1 MQIID
6 LSVTISLGMTVFPG
20 DPGVR
25 LELKDSF
32 PDDVCQV
39 TMLHFGSHTATHV
52 DAPRHFLPEGTV
64 IDDVPLDSFVG
75 SAIAF
80 RVIFDGKTE
89 DGHPIM
95 TISEAQKSRI
105 QEHDRIIF
113 STGWERHTATPQYF
127 RNYPVFS
134 EELLAFLASKSP
146 KLIGADLPTLASA
159 SDPFHMHRLLFR
171 NQTVFAEGLVGLA
184 PLCEKRFFFSAAPL
198 KLDGGDGS
206 PVRAYAVLENS

>member
-6 LSVTISLGMTVFPG
+6 LSVTISQGMTVFPG
-20 DPGVR
+20 DPGVS

-64 IDDVPLDSFVG
+64 LDAVPLDSFVG
-75 SAIAF
+75 SAVAL
-80 RVIFDGKTE
+80 RVQFDGKTE

-95 TISEAQKSRI
+95 SISEEQRRLV
-105 QEHDRIIF
+105 EDHDRIIF
-113 STGWERHTATPQYF
+113 STGWEEHTATPQYF
-127 RNYPVFS
+127 LEYPVFS
-134 EELLAFLASKSP
+134 EELLSFLASKSP

-159 SDPFHMHRLLFR
+159 SDPFLMHRLLFR
-171 NQTVFAEGLVGLA
+171 KQTVFAEGLVGLA

-198 KLDGGDGS
+198 KLYGGDGS
-206 PVRAYAVLENS
+206 PVRAYAVLEES